1 MEIFF
6 SHLMM
11 MTQVGKILSWT
22 TNVRSSSSNVKNTEK
37 IRVNKNKFGSIDRN
51 QLKVYN
57 SKFSQKPPQPDG
69 IKKGGIKIE
78 ESVIFMESA
87 DQGKRN
93 IEPQPDGIKKGGIK
107 IEESVLFTEPAD
119 QGKRN
124 MEPQL
129 DGIKKGGIKIEE
141 SILFMEP
148 ADQGKRNIDKKSDKR
163 KVKESPPQ
171 KKPKDEV
178 KEEEKKE
185 QQKKPEKKKDIKKQ
199 PVPSNDDSSDE
210 GEKTMKRA
218 PKKKEPEVKD
228 DDDDD
233 FENPKTIKRSH
244 KKKVAPEITLT
255 QIDQKNVFTDFTFN
269 QTFPINRQ
277 SKVSYGIS
285 LHPDKEV
292 SMNHSIVHCIE
303 DSGFFLQDVG
313 SSNLTFIKL
322 KEKSNVTLKEG
333 FKILMGESIFEVI
346 TLSPKKIKLHVTI
359 DFEAD
364 NPKQIDIELK
374 FSNDS
379 DEIVFGK
386 NPSAA
391 NIFSFTKD
399 KEIDDEHAL
408 FKKFP
413 HDRYLFCPLKT
424 VNK

>member
-124 MEPQL
+124 
-129 DGIKKGGIKIEE
+129 
-141 SILFMEP
+141 
-148 ADQGKRNIDKKSDKR
+148 IDKKSDKR

-199 PVPSNDDSSDE
+199 PVSSDEVSDE
-210 GEKTMKRA
+210 GEKTRKRG
-218 PKKKEPEVKD
+218 PKKKELEKNEDP
-228 DDDDD
+228 
-233 FENPKTIKRSH
+233 ENPKTIKQ
-244 KKKVAPEITLT
+244 IQLT
-255 QIDQKNVFTDFTFN
+255 HIDQKNVFTDFSFN
-269 QTFPINRQ
+269 QTFAINRQ
-277 SKVSYGIS
+277 RKVVYGIS
-285 LHPDKEV
+285 LYPDKEV
-292 SMNHSIVHCIE
+292 SMNHSKVHYIE
-303 DSGFFLQDVG
+303 NSGFFLQDVG
-313 SSNLTFIKL
+313 SKNSTFIKL
-322 KEKSNVTLKEG
+322 KENNIVTLKKG

-346 TLSPKKIKLHVTI
+346 TFSSKKIKLHVTI

-364 NPKQIDIELK
+364 KPTQSDIELT
-374 FSNDS
+374 FSNNSEEED
-379 DEIVFGK
+379 IVFGK
-386 NPSAA
+386 NPSGT
-391 NIFSFTKD
+391 NNFCFNKD
-399 KEIDDEHAL
+399 KEIDDEHAI
-408 FKKFP
+408 FKKFQ
-413 HDRYLFCPLKT
+413 DRFLFCPLKT